1 MTSAVAG
8 IGIAEDIELIAG
20 SVRSGN
26 WIDGT
31 LGVTGAGLEALA
43 YVADPAGMLL
53 QSGTAWLLEH
63 VRPLSAALDQL
74 AGDPVPIESSARTWR
89 EVAEGLRQQA
99 EEIGWSVRHDLSE
112 WDGAAAEAYR
122 ARSGGEQ
129 RATFALAAAAETM
142 AALIEGAGM
151 LIAAVR
157 LLIRDAIAFLVSR
170 LVVYAAEAAF
180 SLGLATPLVV
190 GQVTAAI
197 SSWGARIAGFL
208 RGLLRSLR
216 NLVPLTRSL
225 TDHIGEA
232 AAVFTRARAGDPGAE
247 TLNRVRK
254 LGEGPSQ
261 PYKMRSVRQIAAK
274 YGIDISD
281 LRIELGRPTFR
292 GACGQTLPNGTIK
305 LYMQGFRSEED
316 LARTLVHE
324 RFHRDELA
332 AGKPYPRDDAEFD
345 AFEDRAYAHED
356 EWWENQPIRPEPR
369 AR

>member
-20 SVRSGN
+20 SVRNGS

-43 YVADPAGMLL
+43 YVADPVGMLL
-53 QSGTAWLLEH
+53 QSGAAWLLEH

-74 AGDPVPIESSARTWR
+74 AGDPVPIEGNARTWR
-89 EVAEGLRQQA
+89 EAAEGLREQA
-99 EEIGWSVRHDLSE
+99 AEIGWSVRHDLSE
-112 WDGAAAEAYR
+112 WEGAAAEAYR

-129 RATFALAAAAETM
+129 HATVALAAAAETM
-142 AALIEGAGM
+142 AALIEGAGT
-151 LIAAVR
+151 LVAAVR
-157 LLIRDAIAFLVSR
+157 LLVRDAIAFLVSR
-170 LVVYAAEAAF
+170 LVTYAAEAAF

-197 SSWGARIAGFL
+197 SAWGARIAGFL
-208 RGLLRSLR
+208 RGLLHSLR
-216 NLVPLTRSL
+216 NLVPLTRAL
-225 TDHIGEA
+225 TDHIGRA
-232 AAVFTRARAGDPGAE
+232 AAVFNPARAGE
-247 TLNRVRK
+247 TLNRVRRI
-254 LGEGPSQ
+254 GDGPPQ
-261 PYKMRSVRQIAAK
+261 PFKMRSVRQIAAR

-324 RFHRDELA
+324 RFHRNELA
-332 AGKPYPRDDAEFD
+332 AGRPYPRDDAEFD

>member
-20 SVRSGN
+20 SVRNGS

-53 QSGTAWLLEH
+53 QSGAAWLLEH

-74 AGDPVPIESSARTWR
+74 AGDPVPIEGNARTWR
-89 EVAEGLRQQA
+89 EAAEGLREQA
-99 EEIGWSVRHDLSE
+99 AEIGWSVRHDLSE
-112 WDGAAAEAYR
+112 WEGAAAEAYR
-122 ARSGGEQ
+122 ERSGGEQ
-129 RATFALAAAAETM
+129 HATVALAAAAETM
-142 AALIEGAGM
+142 AALIEGAGT
-151 LIAAVR
+151 LVAAVR
-157 LLIRDAIAFLVSR
+157 LLVRDAIAFLVSR
-170 LVVYAAEAAF
+170 LVTYAAEAAF

-197 SSWGARIAGFL
+197 SAWGARIAGFL
-208 RGLLRSLR
+208 RGLLHSLR

-225 TDHIGEA
+225 TDHIGRA
-232 AAVFTRARAGDPGAE
+232 AAVFTPTGE
-247 TLNRVRK
+247 TLNRVRRR
-254 LGEGPSQ
+254 GEGPRLFRRMTVA
-261 PYKMRSVRQIAAK
+261 YEIADK
-274 YGIDISD
+274 YGIDLSGIKIS
-281 LRIELGRPTFR
+281 LGSVHERR
-292 GACGQTLPNGTIK
+292 ACGETFADRSIQ
-305 LYMQGFRSEED
+305 LYPAAFRSEED

-324 RFHRDELA
+324 KLHHDELT
-332 AGKPYPRDDAEFD
+332 AGRPFPRNFEEKE

-369 AR
+369 IR